1 MLLFNATDVKGTPV
15 IGRIRGTVAIY
26 NENVRTIAL
35 RHDALVPD
43 MWSLKDLARREMWA
57 EDRLHFSAL
66 GHHTIAAMVL
76 DTLGVEHGLEHL
88 RLAPPAP
95 RAWRAARASDA
106 AWVRTHLAP
115 WVVRRLRG
123 VSSGDGV
130 TAKRPVPEPLFGAPM
145 PQGSDHTEPLD
156 IVEP

>member
-1 MLLFNATDVKGTPV
+1 M
-15 IGRIRGTVAIY
+15 
-26 NENVRTIAL
+26 
-35 RHDALVPD
+35 
-43 MWSLKDLARREMWA
+43 
-57 EDRLHFSAL
+57 
-66 GHHTIAAMVL
+66 AM
-76 DTLGVEHGLEHL
+76 
-88 RLAPPAP
+88 PAP
-95 RAWRAARASDA
+95 RTWRAARASDA